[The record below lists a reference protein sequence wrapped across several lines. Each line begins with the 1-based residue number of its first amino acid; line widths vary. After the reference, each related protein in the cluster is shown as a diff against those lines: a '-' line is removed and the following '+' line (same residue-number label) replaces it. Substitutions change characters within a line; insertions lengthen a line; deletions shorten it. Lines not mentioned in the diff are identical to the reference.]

1 MWFEGRWRAS
11 GWDLL
16 GSRFQRRSLQRRR
29 PRDTPLPPPWNL
41 SFLLWW
47 GHVLSVN
54 WCVFFIFYF
63 CICKQQSSVTA
74 GNDVCVEWLHNS
86 RQKTRAD
93 WRNPVNFRES
103 RRAAQ
108 KWSKWGKFSNQ
119 WVFLILTQGLQFTVW
134 CADPLEYHTGD
145 ECVVQ
150 LLKGLCLRSL
160 GRLVQAEICFNHVIS
175 RWACLDVTAIH
186 QKHSS
191 GSLLKVLSR
200 NFYFNNPFNR
210 LLFQELICLM
220 SHLGSSATNQHW
232 GWIGGESR
240 LIRMTVNQWQNGRC
254 ADALMHK

>member
-54 WCVFFIFYF
+54 WCVFFFYF

-108 KWSKWGKFSNQ
+108 KWSKWGKFSNR
-119 WVFLILTQGLQFTVW
+119 WVFFNTDTRLTVYCVMCRPIRVPHRRWVCCPAAEGSVLKKSGTAGPGWDLLQSCHLQVSLSW
-134 CADPLEYHTGD
+134 CHCNTPEAFEWESTESP
-145 ECVVQ
+145 Q
-150 LLKGLCLRSL
+150 QKLLLQQSL
-160 GRLVQAEICFNHVIS
+160 Q
-175 RWACLDVTAIH
+175 
-186 QKHSS
+186 
-191 GSLLKVLSR
+191 
-200 NFYFNNPFNR
+200 
-210 LLFQELICLM
+210 
-220 SHLGSSATNQHW
+220 
-232 GWIGGESR
+232 
-240 LIRMTVNQWQNGRC
+240 
-254 ADALMHK
+254 